1 MSRNPFFRS
10 SRSKTITLVGAAA
23 LLGVIVVGG
32 AAVVAPSVAAAAPA
46 QAQIDDVT
54 AYNQRAQVRAAL
66 DTATTALTD
75 AAAVNADVKAS
86 GLDLG
91 QVRKVV
97 DATGLHSAHDVLSD
111 VASDKG
117 AAHTA
122 LAVAVADY
130 SEKVESQV
138 AEVRTNLNNA
148 IAQKKA
154 ADAAAAAAA
163 AQAAAA
169 QAAAQAAAE
178 AQAAAN
184 TPDGARAA
192 AQQIMA
198 SQYGWGDDQFQCLD
212 SLWNKESGWNYQA
225 YNPSG
230 ATGIPQALP
239 GDKMASIAD
248 DWETNATTQIK
259 WGLGYISSV
268 YGTPCSAWGHSQATN
283 WY

>member
-1 MSRNPFFRS
+1 MNIPRS
-10 SRSKTITLVGAAA
+10 AGLVLCLLLAACQR
-23 LLGVIVVGG
+23 G
-32 AAVVAPSVAAAAPA
+32 PDPA
-46 QAQIDDVT
+46 Q
-54 AYNQRAQVRAAL
+54 
-66 DTATTALTD
+66 
-75 AAAVNADVKAS
+75 
-86 GLDLG
+86 
-91 QVRKVV
+91 
-97 DATGLHSAHDVLSD
+97 
-111 VASDKG
+111 
-117 AAHTA
+117 
-122 LAVAVADY
+122 
-130 SEKVESQV
+130 
-138 AEVRTNLNNA
+138 
-148 IAQKKA
+148 
-154 ADAAAAAAA
+154 
-163 AQAAAA
+163 AA

-198 SQYGWGDDQFQCLD
+198 SEYGWGDDQFQCLN

-239 GDKMASIAD
+239 GGKMASAGD
-248 DWETNATTQIK
+248 DWETNAVTQVR